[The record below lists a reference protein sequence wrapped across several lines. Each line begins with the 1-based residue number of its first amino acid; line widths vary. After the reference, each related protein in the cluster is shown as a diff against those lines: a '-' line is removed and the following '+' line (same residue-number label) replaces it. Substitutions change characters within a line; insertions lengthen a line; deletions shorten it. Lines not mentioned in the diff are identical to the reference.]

1 MRAIYYEN
9 AIKYKQD
16 IQEVKDEL
24 FNVVF
29 NGRDFTFICDDGN
42 GDVWISEYTSLETRH
57 ERIDVNLIKKL

>member
-9 AIKYKQD
+9 AIKSEQD

-24 FNVVF
+24 FDMVF
-29 NGRDFTFICDDGN
+29 NGRDFTFICDDGD
-42 GDVWISEYTSLETRH
+42 GDVYISEYTSLETKH